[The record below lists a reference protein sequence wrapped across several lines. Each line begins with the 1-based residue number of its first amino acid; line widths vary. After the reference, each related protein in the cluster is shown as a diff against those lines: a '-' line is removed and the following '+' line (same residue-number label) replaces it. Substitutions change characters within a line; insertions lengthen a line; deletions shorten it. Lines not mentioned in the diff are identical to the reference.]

1 MPPAGCVVSTGVSHP
16 ANIDHV
22 VDPATVTFFND
33 AEMLLKV
40 AASSPPHAV
49 ATALVHCIQEGKA
62 PVLRAIG
69 HGAIG
74 QAVKAQIIAR
84 GLAAPLGLD
93 LVFLPAFDNIVN
105 AAGEELSTVVWRT
118 LWR

>member
-1 MPPAGCVVSTGVSHP
+1 VDHP
-16 ANIDHV
+16 ANAAHV
-22 VDPATVTFFND
+22 TDPVNITFFHD

-40 AASSPPHAV
+40 ATTSPPHSV

-62 PVLRAIG
+62 PIMRAIG

-74 QAVKAQIIAR
+74 QAVKAQVIAR

-93 LVFLPAFDNIVN
+93 LVFIPAFDNIIN
-105 AAGEELSTVVWRT
+105 PAGEELSAIVWRT